1 MSLYLVLKY
10 NKEPIYVMF
19 RYQII
24 IEYDGTNYSGWQSQ
38 KNAKSIQKEV
48 EKILSKILKKK
59 VNISGSGRTDAGV
72 HSKNQSAHFDHKK
85 YIPNKYKL
93 ISAANYFL
101 NKKNISIKKIVNK
114 NMNFHARYSAKE
126 REYEYIILN
135 RDAPPVLD
143 KNKVWYLRSKLD
155 IKLLKKAAKKL
166 IGTHN
171 FNTFRSANCQAKSP
185 IRTLKTITI
194 TKKKEKIIF
203 ILRSKSFLK
212 NQVRSIIGC
221 LKYVGEKKWTIKDLE
236 KVLNS
241 KKRKNCAPPAPAQG
255 LYLSKIIY

>member
-1 MSLYLVLKY
+1 
-10 NKEPIYVMF
+10 MF

-24 IEYDGTNYSGWQSQ
+24 IEYDGTSYSGWQSQ
-38 KNAKSIQKEV
+38 KNAKSIQKEI
-48 EKILSKILKKK
+48 EKILSKLLKKK
-59 VNISGSGRTDAGV
+59 INISGSGRTDSGV

-85 YIPNKYKL
+85 YIMNKYKL
-93 ISAANYFL
+93 ISSANYFL
-101 NKKNISIKKIVNK
+101 NKKNISIKKIINK

-126 REYEYIILN
+126 REYQYIILN

-185 IRTLKTITI
+185 IRTLKTIRI

-203 ILRSKSFLK
+203 TLRSKSFLK

-236 KVLNS
+236 KVINS
-241 KKRKNCAPPAPAQG
+241 KNRKNCAPPAPAQG

>member
-1 MSLYLVLKY
+1 
-10 NKEPIYVMF
+10 MF

-38 KNAKSIQKEV
+38 KNAKSIQKEM
-48 EKILSKILKKK
+48 EKILSKILKIE
-59 VNISGSGRTDAGV
+59 VNINGSGRTDAGV
-72 HSKNQSAHFDHKK
+72 HSKNQSAHFDYKK
-85 YIPNKYKL
+85 LILNKYKL
-93 ISAANYFL
+93 IASVNYFL
-101 NKKNISIKKIVNK
+101 NKKNISIKKIIRK
-114 NMNFHARYSAKE
+114 NITFHARYSAKE

-135 RDAPPVLD
+135 RDAPPILD
-143 KNKVWYLRSKLD
+143 KNKVWHLRSRLD

-171 FNTFRSANCQAKSP
+171 FNAFRSSNCQAKSP
-185 IRTLKTITI
+185 IRTLKVIKI

-203 ILRSKSFLK
+203 VLRSKSFLR

-221 LKYVGEKKWTIKDLE
+221 LKYVGEKKWTVKDLE
-236 KVLNS
+236 KVLKS
-241 KKRKNCAPPAPAQG
+241 KNRNNCAPPAPAQG

>member
-1 MSLYLVLKY
+1 
-10 NKEPIYVMF
+10 MF

-24 IEYDGTNYSGWQSQ
+24 IEYDGTDHSGWQSQ
-38 KNAKSIQKEV
+38 KNAQSIQREI
-48 EKILSKILKKK
+48 EKILSKILKTK
-59 VNISGSGRTDAGV
+59 VNINGSGRTDAGV

-85 YIPNKYKL
+85 LISNKYKL
-93 ISAANYFL
+93 ITSANYFL
-101 NKKNISIKKIVNK
+101 NKKNISIKKIIRK
-114 NMNFHARYSAKE
+114 NITFHARYSAKE

-135 RDAPPVLD
+135 RDAPPILD
-143 KNKVWYLRSKLD
+143 KNKVWHLRSRLD

-171 FNTFRSANCQAKSP
+171 FNAFRSSNCQAKSP
-185 IRTLKTITI
+185 IRTLKVIKI

-203 ILRSKSFLK
+203 VLRSKSFLR

-221 LKYVGEKKWTIKDLE
+221 LKYVGEKKWTVKDLE
-236 KVLNS
+236 KVLKS
-241 KKRKNCAPPAPAQG
+241 KNRNNCAPPAPAQG